1 MLSEVAIIVFVAM
14 EIMRAPISYFTKVCG
29 LCCCL
34 WVAHAVT
41 LVAADLILQK
51 VPPLTVEQAPAYP
64 ENLARYHFGAQ
75 VEAAPQSNP
84 ARNLQLSSQTED
96 RNTAEAALLCDDPT
110 VGYALSNGTASL
122 LISLSKIENIDSISF
137 LNQGAK
143 GDVTIATSN
152 AKLPSDSP
160 QWRQVSQQEL
170 TPDGLKAK
178 IGPSEAKYIKLT
190 FNINEPGRIAALGV
204 YSTPTVAAFTMPRAR
219 KSSVQDHSDTLALI
233 SYNLTNVHAKARALY
248 VSSGDDVKQA
258 NNMID
263 DQPGTSF
270 NFASSDATPT
280 AVIDLGKTTTLRRI
294 SAIYSPRQG
303 NVEFYVLQSL
313 PGSQQESA
321 EEAKAGAK
329 AGKGQA
335 VIGGSPAAEKAP
347 KSLRLDEATLANLSS
362 VGSVADGSG
371 RAAIDFPETTGRY
384 IMVKWTPV
392 TQSDASFSVAEIA
405 AFGGD
410 KPSTLMAAN
419 TVGANERRMVSDGK
433 TMVEGKDFKDL
444 GKEMPEDAAPAE
456 GPPPNLPDPP
466 PFTFV
471 PQIVPASP

>member
-1 MLSEVAIIVFVAM
+1 LRKYRAEGLNRGKKVDPEAKFILPTSHEVAIIVFVDM
-14 EIMRAPISYFTKVCG
+14 EIMSVRPSSVVKLCG
-29 LCCCL
+29 VLCSFG
-34 WVAHAVT
+34 VAN
-41 LVAADLILQK
+41 LITSAEAQLTLQK

-64 ENLARYHFGAQ
+64 ENLARYHYGAQ

-84 ARNLQLSSQTED
+84 VRNLQLSSQTED

-110 VGYALSNGTASL
+110 VGYALPNGTASL
-122 LISLSKIENIDSISF
+122 LISLSKVENIDNISF

-152 AKLPSDSP
+152 AKLPPDSP
-160 QWRQVSQQEL
+160 QWRQVSKQEL
-170 TPDGLKAK
+170 TGDNVKAK
-178 IGPSEAKYIKLT
+178 VGPSEAKYIKLT

-248 VSSGDDVKQA
+248 VSSGEDLKQA

-263 DQPGTSF
+263 DQPSTYYT
-270 NFASSDATPT
+270 FAGNDASPV
-280 AVIDLGKTTTLRRI
+280 AVIDLGKVTTLRRI
-294 SAIYSPRQG
+294 SALYSPQQG
-303 NVEFYVLQSL
+303 KVDFYVLQSL
-313 PGSQQESA
+313 PGSSQER
-321 EEAKAGAK
+321 
-329 AGKGQA
+329 
-335 VIGGSPAAEKAP
+335 AP
-347 KSLRLDEATLANLSS
+347 KTLTLNETEIANFQP

-384 IMVKWTPV
+384 IMVRWVPA
-392 TQSDASFSVAEIA
+392 TQSDASFSVAEVA

-410 KPSTLMAAN
+410 KPSTLIAAN
-419 TVGANERRMVSDGK
+419 TVGANEQRMTSDGK
-433 TMVEGKDFKDL
+433 TMAEGKDFKDL
-444 GKEMPEDAAPAE
+444 GKEMPEETAPAE
-456 GPPPNLPDPP
+456 GPAPTLPDPP